1 MSFTTITTRLLVLA
15 LAAASLLF
23 VAQPVRAAASQDA
36 SAQGGFVYVM
46 SNESTGNSVLVFRRH
61 PDGTLVKKEE
71 VFTQGLGTGT
81 SGDPLGSQGALTLNY
96 QGTLLL
102 AVNAG
107 SNEVSSLA
115 VTATGLLFAGK
126 APSGG
131 TMPVS
136 VAVWGNVAYVL
147 NAGGTPNVT
156 AFQIG
161 TRGQLSMIANSTVAL
176 PGGAGCGPA
185 QAGVSPD
192 GSVLVVTE
200 KNTNSID
207 LFPIVDGL
215 PGAPVSVP
223 SSGPVPFGFTFGMN
237 QALIVSEA
245 ANSTISSYQ
254 IEHLSA
260 GLALHTITA
269 SLADSGAALCWIVSN
284 PAGRLVYAINSASA
298 SISAIEVQPDGALQL
313 LAAVAA
319 TTPSGSVPI
328 DATFTPGG
336 RYVYVISTSDGS
348 MTGFSVQNGVL
359 TQVASMT
366 GLPLSIQGI
375 AAR

>member
-1 MSFTTITTRLLVLA
+1 
-15 LAAASLLF
+15 
-23 VAQPVRAAASQDA
+23 
-36 SAQGGFVYVM
+36 M
-46 SNESTGNSVLVFRRH
+46 SNESTANSVLVFRRH
-61 PDGTLVKKEE
+61 PDGTLVEKAE

-81 SGDPLGSQGALTLNY
+81 NGDPLGSQGALTLNS
-96 QGTLLL
+96 QGSLLL

-107 SNEVSSLA
+107 SNDVSSLA

-136 VAVWGNVAYVL
+136 VAVWGNIAYVV

-161 TRGQLSMIANSTVAL
+161 SRGQLTMIANSTVTL

-185 QAGVSPD
+185 QVGVSPD

-200 KNTNSID
+200 KNTSNID
-207 LFPIVDGL
+207 LFPIVSGI

-223 SSGPVPFGFTFGMN
+223 SSGPTPFGLTFGMN
-237 QALIVSEA
+237 QTLIVSEA
-245 ANSTISSYQ
+245 ANSTVSSYQ
-254 IEHLSA
+254 IENSTIGPTLR
-260 GLALHTITA
+260 TITG
-269 SLADSGAALCWIVSN
+269 SLADSGGAACWIVSN
-284 PAGRLVYAINSASA
+284 PAGRLVYVINSATATVS
-298 SISAIEVQPDGALQL
+298 SIEVSPGGALQL

-319 TTPSGSVPI
+319 TTPSGSAPI

-336 RYVYVISTSDGS
+336 RYFYVISTSDGS
-348 MTGFSVQNGVL
+348 MTGYSVQNGAL
-359 TQVASMT
+359 AQVASAT